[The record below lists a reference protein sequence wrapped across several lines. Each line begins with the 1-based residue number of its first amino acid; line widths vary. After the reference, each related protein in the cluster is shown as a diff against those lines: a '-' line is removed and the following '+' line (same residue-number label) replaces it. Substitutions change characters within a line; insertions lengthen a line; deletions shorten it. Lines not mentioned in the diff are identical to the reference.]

1 MQRISKKRAQGMRG
15 AVVLQS
21 DGPNIIDIVD
31 LAAGEVL
38 HKIRFPYGWIVINA
52 IASPFKTK
60 LYVTSVSSASLHVK
74 EYSVWDIGTAAR
86 LECPPELTFE
96 SIEMSNIGFAMVT
109 NNFDVCDV
117 ESCTVICSCWQ
128 EEVMPR
134 DYFGNRVGV
143 CKFSG
148 DDSKIIA
155 LVAKRI
161 FVCET
166 LSGAL
171 CYEFLGH
178 EGVPVTAVA
187 SKNDVCVSADC
198 VKGGTQAKYI
208 IWDYSTG
215 SPRHEFT
222 SHRARRLLF
231 GADEETL
238 FAEDGQ
244 KVFGLRGSSGT
255 QFFSRRYSAGIL
267 SLVYSPV
274 ANSLVV
280 MVPSMIVIHDGGT
293 GNVISNFSRTVV
305 NVSVCV
311 GEQVVLM

>member
-86 LECPPELTFE
+86 LECPPELEFE

-178 EGVPVTAVA
+178 EGVPHGRQ
-187 SKNDVCVSADC
+187 SGWLCLLWSLHNCYPCCSSHSSF
-198 VKGGTQAKYI
+198 
-208 IWDYSTG
+208 DYL
-215 SPRHEFT
+215 RFQ
-222 SHRARRLLF
+222 
-231 GADEETL
+231 GADRFLLKICEI
-238 FAEDGQ
+238 
-244 KVFGLRGSSGT
+244 
-255 QFFSRRYSAGIL
+255 Y
-267 SLVYSPV
+267 
-274 ANSLVV
+274 
-280 MVPSMIVIHDGGT
+280 
-293 GNVISNFSRTVV
+293 
-305 NVSVCV
+305 
-311 GEQVVLM
+311 